1 MNLPE
6 WMPPLPEPFGF
17 LSPTG
22 MHPDF
27 RFTVGDMQVYSAD
40 QLRKAQLAAIEA
52 YKASLK
58 PWTLEG
64 TSKELHDAAYRA
76 GAEMMRERTA
86 KACDAVADARPF
98 TMAARDCASAIRALP
113 LEKQP

>member
-1 MNLPE
+1 
-6 WMPPLPEPFGF
+6 
-17 LSPTG
+17 
-22 MHPDF
+22 
-27 RFTVGDMQVYSAD
+27 MQVYSAD

-76 GAEMMRERTA
+76 GQEAMRERAT
-86 KACDAVADARPF
+86 KACEERPSMNGTAF
-98 TMAARDCASAIRALP
+98 AAHIRALP
-113 LEKQP
+113 LDDQL